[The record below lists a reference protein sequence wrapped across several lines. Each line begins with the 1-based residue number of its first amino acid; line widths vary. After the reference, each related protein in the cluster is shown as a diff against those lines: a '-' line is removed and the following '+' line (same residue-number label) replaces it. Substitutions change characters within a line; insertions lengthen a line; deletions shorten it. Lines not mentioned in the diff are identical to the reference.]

1 MNTRTATHPSVTKT
15 LIRSLQSASDPAGI
29 RLSLKPRTDV
39 EGADNAS
46 PHDTIFEEACRHGMA
61 RELFIGL
68 VEYACQDARDD
79 PRKRDT
85 FYMIRAPLPLIA
97 DEQLQVELERA
108 VEAAALDHARICF
121 EIPEMSFLE
130 PWSQAGLRRVKEQG
144 FQLSLASFGSGV
156 APFEALYLGLSFLQ
170 VSRGYVRECLYNTF
184 SRELV
189 RTTNELAHLG
199 AMRSIADGVDT
210 VDQVNFLRALGVDYA
225 EGPAI

>member
-1 MNTRTATHPSVTKT
+1 
-15 LIRSLQSASDPAGI
+15 
-29 RLSLKPRTDV
+29 V
-39 EGADNAS
+39 EGADAAS
-46 PHDTIFEEACRHGMA
+46 PHDTIFQEAGQRGMA

-85 FYMIRAPLPLIA
+85 YYMIRAPLPLIA

-108 VEAAALDHARICF
+108 VEAAALDRARICF

-170 VSRGYVRECLYNTF
+170 VSRGYVRTVLHDTF
-184 SRELV
+184 ARELV

-199 AMRSIADGVDT
+199 AMRSIADGVDN
-210 VDQVNFLRALGVDYA
+210 VEQVYFLRALGVDYA
-225 EGPAI
+225 EGPAIGRPA